1 MKISGEIMAKFCT
14 NCGNE
19 LEDNAVF
26 CTNCGT
32 KVVDF
37 EDSNKS
43 KRSGLRDR
51 IRDVEGNSNK
61 KREGLFSK
69 FKEKSEQV
77 KADSLKR
84 QTTKGNIPR
93 LGGIAEYKTDAI
105 VIKKTD
111 EVIPIAEISNFS
123 LHQSSQ
129 SLWSDVKVDFD
140 YNGKHYRT
148 QVSGTE
154 KGKLQTIEK
163 KINAL
168 EMSKFTNSIN
178 NTDTNQNTGKNKVE
192 RIREIKE
199 LLDEGII
206 DEEEFKELKAE
217 IINE

>member
-1 MKISGEIMAKFCT
+1 MFCT

-19 LEDNAVF
+19 LEYNAAF

-32 KVVDF
+32 KVDNS
-37 EDSNKS
+37 DNSKKRKS
-43 KRSGLRDR
+43 RGLRGRLQEHED
-51 IRDVEGNSNK
+51 NFNK
-61 KREGLFSK
+61 KREGILSK
-69 FKEKSEQV
+69 VKEKSENA
-77 KADSLKR
+77 KAESLKR
-84 QTTKGNIPR
+84 QSTKGDIPR
-93 LGGIAEYKTDAI
+93 LGGIAEYRTDAI
-105 VIKKTD
+105 VINKTG

-140 YNGKHYRT
+140 YNGLHYRT
-148 QVSGTE
+148 QVAGTE

-163 KINAL
+163 KINAI

-178 NTDTNQNTGKNKVE
+178 NADTDSNSGKSKAE

-199 LLDEGII
+199 LFDEEII
-206 DEEEFKELKAE
+206 DEDEFKELKAQ

>member
-1 MKISGEIMAKFCT
+1 MVKFCT
-14 NCGNE
+14 NCGNK
-19 LEDNAVF
+19 LEANAFF

-37 EDSNKS
+37 ENSNKS
-43 KRSGLRDR
+43 KHGGLRGR
-51 IRDVEGNSNK
+51 IREGEGNFNK

-69 FKEKSEQV
+69 FKEKSEQA

-84 QTTKGNIPR
+84 QSTKGNIPR
-93 LGGIAEYKTDAI
+93 LGGISEYKTDAI
-105 VIKKTD
+105 VIKKTE
-111 EVIPIAEISNFS
+111 EVIPISEISNFS

-148 QVSGTE
+148 QVAGTE

-178 NTDTNQNTGKNKVE
+178 NRGTDSNNGKSKVE

-217 IINE
+217 IING

>member
-1 MKISGEIMAKFCT
+1 MTKFCT

-19 LEDNAVF
+19 LEDNAAF

-32 KVVDF
+32 KVDNI
-37 EDSNKS
+37 EDSNKR
-43 KRSGLRDR
+43 KRRGLMGR
-51 IRDVEGNSNK
+51 IKEHEDNLNK
-61 KREGLFSK
+61 KREGILSRV
-69 FKEKSEQV
+69 KEKSEQA
-77 KADSLKR
+77 KADSIRR
-84 QTTKGNIPR
+84 QGNKGDIPR
-93 LGGIAEYKTDAI
+93 LGGIAEYRTDAI
-105 VIKKTD
+105 VIKKTE

-148 QVSGTE
+148 QVAGTE

-163 KINAL
+163 KLSAI

-178 NTDTNQNTGKNKVE
+178 SDNNDANSNNGKSKAE

-199 LLDEGII
+199 LFDEGII

>member
-1 MKISGEIMAKFCT
+1 MTKFCT
-14 NCGNE
+14 NCGTE
-19 LEDNAVF
+19 LEENAAF

-32 KVVDF
+32 KVDNIN
-37 EDSNKS
+37 DSK
-43 KRSGLRDR
+43 KRKHRGLRGR
-51 IRDVEGNSNK
+51 IKEQEDKINQ
-61 KREGLFSK
+61 KREGLLSK
-69 FKEKSEQV
+69 VKEKSE
-77 KADSLKR
+77 KAQAESVKR
-84 QTTKGNIPR
+84 QSTKGDIPR
-93 LGGIAEYKTDAI
+93 LGGIAEYRTDAI
-105 VIKKTD
+105 VIKKTE

-148 QVSGTE
+148 QVAGTE

-163 KINAL
+163 KLSAI

-178 NTDTNQNTGKNKVE
+178 SDNNNANSNNGKSKAE

-217 IINE
+217 IISE